1 MQGGHAPR
9 LWSCVRVSPVQ
20 QTCSV
25 YALVLQLHLSASV
38 CLSDSTSAQ
47 VRLFPPLNGL
57 VQWPNSIVTKNLKSN
72 LVPGQTSLSFSG
84 NSYIKYRVSDSGQ
97 NGEMKLSLKIRTLQ
111 RRGVIMYT
119 RVNPCTMLKVGTV
132 RVSKSMTAYM
142 VKTEFS
148 SFSLLRSK
156 GVDSGFSWTV
166 TTPLE

>member
-1 MQGGHAPR
+1 MSMQGRHVPL

-47 VRLFPPLNGL
+47 VPLFPPLHATAN
-57 VQWPNSIVTKNLKSN
+57 VTQNIKSDL

-97 NGEMKLSLKIRTLQ
+97 NAEMKLSLRIRTLQ

-119 RVNPCTMLKVGTV
+119 RVNPCTMLKV
-132 RVSKSMTAYM
+132 SAA
-142 VKTEFS
+142 
-148 SFSLLRSK
+148 L
-156 GVDSGFSWTV
+156 
-166 TTPLE
+166 